1 MHSSSESTSRSPT
14 PETRV
19 WIFEPPSS
27 SCVTSSPVTAFVR
40 CGPASAIEPRPLTI
54 GTKSARPGMYAVP
67 AAHGP
72 ISAATCGMTPL
83 MITSSRKRWPD
94 PANSEPAASWIRAP
108 AESSSQISGIRFVSA
123 ISRRRVTFISP
134 VIPIEPAMT
143 VKS

>member
-1 MHSSSESTSRSPT
+1 
-14 PETRV
+14 
-19 WIFEPPSS
+19 
-27 SCVTSSPVTAFVR
+27 
-40 CGPASAIEPRPLTI
+40 
-54 GTKSARPGMYAVP
+54 MYAVP

-72 ISAATCGMTPL
+72 MSAAICGMTPL